1 MHPIEYLRYLARA
14 DDAPT
19 EWLIPEAADALRGLI
34 GDHQA
39 LVTGCRKLLEHHAL
53 RGPMWWL
60 CGHVLVARD
69 PWAVIDDLVDTFVS
83 DPTRLHLS
91 LALADVDLDTPAAP
105 RVLDATLAA
114 PAGVVVADVGSTW
127 SSRAGTDDET
137 RPIWIV
143 AGVGTVV
150 PGEIFAT
157 VVEGASSHDRHRR
170 FEMLD
175 TASIVRVIRADG
187 ISGAEA
193 LRAGPDVSFIPELLA
208 RG

>member
-60 CGHVLVARD
+60 CGHVLAARD

-105 RVLDATLAA
+105 TVLEATLAA
-114 PAGVVVADVGSTW
+114 PTGVVVADTGPAW
-127 SSRAGTDDET
+127 SPRAGTDET
-137 RPIWIV
+137 RPIWV
-143 AGVGTVV
+143 LAGVGTVV
-150 PGEIFAT
+150 PREIFAT
-157 VVEGASSHDRHRR
+157 VVQGASSHDRHRR
-170 FEMLD
+170 IELLD
-175 TASIVRVIRADG
+175 TASISRVIRADG
-187 ISGAEA
+187 ISGPEA
-193 LRAGPDVSFIPELLA
+193 LRSGPDVPFVPELLA